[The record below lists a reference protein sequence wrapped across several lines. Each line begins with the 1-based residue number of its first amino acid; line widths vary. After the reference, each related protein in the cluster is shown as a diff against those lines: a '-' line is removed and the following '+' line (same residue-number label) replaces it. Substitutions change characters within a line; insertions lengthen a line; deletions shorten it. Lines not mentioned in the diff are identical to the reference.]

1 NKARTQPAGQAPTE
15 CLRRTVQQD
24 RALRMAVPISLG
36 RSGPCTTR
44 RHAVDVVLQSRAPKY
59 GSGRIYPKTAARHGR
74 VAFLLL
80 AIAINGG
87 DYRKGKRFDST
98 DDLFKGLGREVKF
111 RRYHTA
117 DYLKTEHDI
126 AASLD
131 AVRDDGDLALI
142 EAARDDVNR
151 ARA

>member
-1 NKARTQPAGQAPTE
+1 MGHKARTHPAGQAPTE

-59 GSGRIYPKTAARHGR
+59 GSGRICPKTAARHGR

-87 DYRKGKRFDST
+87 ITRVLDRETDSE
-98 DDLFKGLGREVKF
+98 DPLECVYKYDGFKISVINK
-111 RRYHTA
+111 
-117 DYLKTEHDI
+117 
-126 AASLD
+126 
-131 AVRDDGDLALI
+131 
-142 EAARDDVNR
+142 
-151 ARA
+151 